1 MENSLKVPQKTKNR
15 TTELPS
21 DSTIPLLAVYTKETK
36 ALTQKDICSPRFTKA
51 LFAIARIWKKLKCT
65 SADGWIATRIVLEG
79 IMFVK

>member
-1 MENSLKVPQKTKNR
+1 MQ
-15 TTELPS
+15 
-21 DSTIPLLAVYTKETK
+21 A
-36 ALTQKDICSPRFTKA
+36 RFTKA